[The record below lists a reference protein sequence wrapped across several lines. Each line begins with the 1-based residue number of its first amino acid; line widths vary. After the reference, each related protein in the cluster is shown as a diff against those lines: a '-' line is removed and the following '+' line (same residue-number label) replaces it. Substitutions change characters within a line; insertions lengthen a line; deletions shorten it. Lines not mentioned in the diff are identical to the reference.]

1 MRGIVLAGGLGTR
14 LMPTTLAVGKQ
25 LLPIYDKPTIYYPLC
40 TLACAGVRDILFITR
55 AEDRAATERLLG
67 TGAQWGMNIEYA
79 LQHQPRG
86 IADAFLI
93 ARDFVG
99 SERCVLILGDNIFHG
114 EGMAALLHSA
124 RERKEGA
131 TVFARRVPD
140 PERYGVVS
148 IADTGRATRIEEKP
162 TAPQSDWAVTGLY
175 FYDNAVLDI
184 AAGLAPS
191 ARGELEITDVNAAYL
206 ERGQLCVER
215 MENEIHW
222 FDVGTND
229 SFLDASIW
237 VRDCARRGE
246 CVGVVEA
253 AALQQGWIGE
263 SELRAAARKLG
274 KSSYGAALAQL
285 LSAAPGSLNAPNSP
299 DAAAALHS

>member
-14 LMPTTLAVGKQ
+14 LMPITLAVGKQ
-25 LLPIYDKPTIYYPLC
+25 LLPIYDKPAIYYPLS
-40 TLACAGVRDILFITR
+40 TLACAGVRDILLIIR
-55 AEDRAATERLLG
+55 AEDREATERLLG
-67 TGAQWGMNIEYA
+67 NGGQWGLRIDYA
-79 LQHQPRG
+79 LQHEPRG

-114 EGMAALLHSA
+114 EGMAALLRSA

-140 PERYGVVS
+140 PERYGVVG
-148 IADTGRATRIEEKP
+148 IAPTGHATSIEEKP
-162 TAPQSDWAVTGLY
+162 TAPQSDWTVTGQY
-175 FYDNAVLDI
+175 FYDNAVLDMGEGV
-184 AAGLAPS
+184 AHV
-191 ARGELEITDVNAAYL
+191 ARGELEITDVNATYL

-215 MENEIHW
+215 MESGIHW

-246 CVGVVEA
+246 CVGVIEA
-253 AALQQGWIGE
+253 AAVQQGWIGE
-263 SELRAAARKLG
+263 DELQRAARRFG
-274 KSSYGAALAQL
+274 KSSYGAACAQL
-285 LSAAPGSLNAPNSP
+285 PAAPNSP